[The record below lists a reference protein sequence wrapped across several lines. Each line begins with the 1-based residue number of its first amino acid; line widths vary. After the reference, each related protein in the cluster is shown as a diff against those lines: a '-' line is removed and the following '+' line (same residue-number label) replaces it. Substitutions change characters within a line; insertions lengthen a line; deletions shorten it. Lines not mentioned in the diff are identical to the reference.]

1 MRCRLLLLLLLRAS
15 RPQRAPLR
23 PTEGETAVLLLLLL
37 LLLMLLTCTG
47 SCSMGCLEPHRGL
60 AGAPKELL
68 QRRPA
73 AAAAAG
79 GIRKS

>member
-37 LLLMLLTCTG
+37 RMLLTCTG